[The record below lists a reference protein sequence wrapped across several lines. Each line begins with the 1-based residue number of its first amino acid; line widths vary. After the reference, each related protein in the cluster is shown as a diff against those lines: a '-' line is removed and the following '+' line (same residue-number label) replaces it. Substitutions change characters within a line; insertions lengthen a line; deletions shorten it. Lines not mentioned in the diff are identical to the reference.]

1 MKFSLSLLCVLSLQ
15 IPVFAETLAT
25 TTPVNRF
32 ERKSWETRH
41 NEKIAHAKEG
51 NIDLILLGDS
61 ITEAWERQRIY
72 PKCFEPYTVLNLGF
86 GGDRTQHALW
96 RIQHGELDGISPSF
110 VSIMLGTNNISHD
123 EPADIAKGVEA
134 VVRGLRKRLP
144 ETKIIL
150 LSVFP
155 RNHPRVK
162 GDTEE
167 VKELNSYLPALA
179 DNKMVF
185 HYDFSD
191 LFLTEDGDL
200 NPACFG
206 NDMLHMRDLAYEKW
220 AKALN
225 DVLAKYSVD

>member
-167 VKELNSYLPALA
+167 ERCQMALN
-179 DNKMVF
+179 
-185 HYDFSD
+185 
-191 LFLTEDGDL
+191 
-200 NPACFG
+200 
-206 NDMLHMRDLAYEKW
+206 MLEGMYEKNVRGQHYRQN
-220 AKALN
+220 LRCTLLV
-225 DVLAKYSVD
+225 DSIVEFTVLLSILI